1 MLLHVLHDFRV
12 EQVLNCFF
20 RRHVLWVF
28 FFLFHGV
35 LMSQELDLC
44 SLIEDFGSEEKCRT
58 YLERLR
64 WPKGILCPSCGSD
77 KISRIVARNQFDCDA
92 CRYQFSATAGTIFHD
107 THLPLWKWFLATYLL
122 CESRKGMSA
131 NQLKRMLKVT
141 YKTAWY
147 LSHRIRAAM
156 VETAPKKLGGTVE
169 IDETYIGGKPR
180 KWRNRSEKQV
190 VIGIRKRNGD
200 LRMIRAKDAT
210 SATIRDIIGEHIGED
225 VEVIMTDESAIYPWA
240 LNKMQKDLHK
250 TINHSREYAHGDVHT
265 NTVESAFSLLK
276 RGIVGTWHKVSA
288 KHLPAYLDEMCF
300 RFNNRKNPYL
310 FRDTMLKLIGSQNLE
325 YKELTTQYAKPAA

>member
-1 MLLHVLHDFRV
+1 MNDYKMNLVELIKDFAD
-12 EQVLNCFF
+12 E
-20 RRHVLWVF
+20 
-28 FFLFHGV
+28 
-35 LMSQELDLC
+35 S
-44 SLIEDFGSEEKCRT
+44 KCRT

-64 WPKGILCPSCGSD
+64 WPEGIACPSCKSD
-77 KISRIVARNQFDCDA
+77 KISRIIKRNQFDCDA
-92 CRYQFSATAGTIFHD
+92 CRYQFSTTAGTIFHD

-131 NQLKRMLKVT
+131 NQMKRQLGVS

-147 LSHRIRAAM
+147 LCHRIRAAM
-156 VETAPKKLGGTVE
+156 LETAPEKLGGIVE
-169 IDETYIGGKPR
+169 IDETYVGGKARRWRPR
-180 KWRNRSEKQV
+180 SIKSV
-190 VIGIRKRNGD
+190 VIGIRKRNGE

-210 SATIRDIIGEHIGED
+210 GETIRRIIAEYVGHD

-240 LNKMQKDLHK
+240 LDEMQIKRHK
-250 TINHSREYAHGDVHT
+250 TVNHSKEYVHGDVHT

-300 RFNNRKNPYL
+300 RFNNRKNDFL
-310 FRDTMLKLIGSQNLE
+310 FRDTMLRLIGSPNLE
-325 YKELTTQYAKPAA
+325 YKDLTAKVQDAA